1 MLLHWRWLDCFWRRL
16 RQTLAQR
23 TWISGSQ
30 ARLEAIVPRTGPG
43 RATAQDGS
51 PMRLCNAYRTSSAV
65 LDTCSFSWMRVLW
78 PLTVFTDR

>member
-23 TWISGSQ
+23 TWISGSP